1 MRAACCLPV
10 ILLVVACLAEGSW
23 YLVKSKG
30 ENYLVQTE
38 SKAQLRQFEDLII

>member
-1 MRAACCLPV
+1 MGAACYLPV

-38 SKAQLRQFEDLII
+38 GKAQPSQF